1 MTQDSQHN
9 TQTAETETLR
19 PVAIAP
25 ADLAALGEGHLAYV
39 KAMSS
44 DEVKRLFP
52 QAPELAPGLD
62 LFALLSA
69 SGAPILLT
77 QTRDAAVAN
86 AWAHDLTA
94 VSVH

>member
-1 MTQDSQHN
+1 MTHDTKTS
-9 TQTAETETLR
+9 TPEPL
-19 PVAIAP
+19 AIAP
-25 ADLAALGEGHLAYV
+25 ADFAALGEGHLAYV
-39 KAMSS
+39 KPMSS

-77 QTRDAAVAN
+77 QSRDAAFAN